1 MMKSPP
7 GHRKQYM
14 KKYMKWYMPDY
25 IKRNRKQF
33 NEMIRN
39 NLRKKR
45 KEAEKLFGD
54 KCMICGSTKQ
64 LEFHHKSYPNG
75 KKPISHISYHVLK
88 NPDQFMLLCRICHVL
103 IGISK
108 LNHENLKKVYQYVLI
123 VRH

>member
-1 MMKSPP
+1 
-7 GHRKQYM
+7 M

-25 IKRNRKQF
+25 VKKNRKRF

-45 KEAEKLFGD
+45 REAEKLLGS

-64 LEFHHKSYPNG
+64 LEFHHKFYSKDRKSNTN
-75 KKPISHISYHVLK
+75 ISRVVLK

-108 LNHENLKKVYQYVLI
+108 LNHENLKKVYQYVLT
-123 VRH
+123 VRY